1 LVQRKWGAGTEGA
14 GWKMLVVPLL
24 SLLVVGDW
32 RWRRLKEKKVRSAE
46 GKESEVQEGVCGGWY
61 FVLATEREVKGL
73 WGERLLYGIYHT
85 RLRIDMGSGSGF
97 MG

>member
-1 LVQRKWGAGTEGA
+1 MENACGALA
-14 GWKMLVVPLL
+14 VIACGW
-24 SLLVVGDW
+24 
-32 RWRRLKEKKVRSAE
+32 RLKMTTAE